1 MTAARFLAAFVAA
14 LHLGFFVLES
24 FLWTSPI
31 GLKVFRQT
39 PEAAE
44 ATRVLAANQGLY
56 NAFLAAGLLWGL
68 LSPAAGVPV
77 LTFFLTCAAVAGLF
91 GAATASASILFVQA
105 LPALL
110 ALAVLR
116 WTAA

>member
-1 MTAARFLAAFVAA
+1 MTFARFLAAFVAVE
-14 LHLGFFVLES
+14 HLGFFVLET
-24 FLWTSPI
+24 FLWTTPL
-31 GLKVFRQT
+31 GLKVFHQT

-77 LTFFLTCAAVAGLF
+77 LSFFLLCATVAGFF
-91 GAATASASILFVQA
+91 GAATASRSILFVQA